1 MRIRITPNTDTFYTL
16 TGIGSDHGTEQENR
30 ALKVLGG
37 IKEILISCQALGEYF
52 PTVVEIGNIFE
63 SFAETFGKQG
73 NNTRKKDD
81 FFQLSCSKRIR
92 DNVNKTI
99 PVIESYDVTFYSSD
113 CVHNILTKRN
123 LPGKAA
129 DRFLDVN
136 EIGKAHY
143 NKFVKEKLESDKSK
157 WDTIKEE
164 KLNTFCM
171 E

>member
-1 MRIRITPNTDTFYTL
+1 MRTRITPNTDTFYAL

-92 DNVNKTI
+92 GNVNKTI
-99 PVIESYDVTFYSSD
+99 LVIESYYVTFYSSD
-113 CVHNILTKRN
+113 CVHNILTKR
-123 LPGKAA
+123 
-129 DRFLDVN
+129 F
-136 EIGKAHY
+136 Y
-143 NKFVKEKLESDKSK
+143 
-157 WDTIKEE
+157 WEE
-164 KLNTFCM
+164 QPIVF
-171 E
+171 